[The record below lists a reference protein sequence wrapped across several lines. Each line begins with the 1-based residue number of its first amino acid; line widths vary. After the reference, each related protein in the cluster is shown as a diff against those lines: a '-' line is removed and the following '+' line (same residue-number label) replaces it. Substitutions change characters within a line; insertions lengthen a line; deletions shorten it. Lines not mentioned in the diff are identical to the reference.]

1 MGTTSGGGS
10 GRPCSSAFGLRYRK
24 PHTLRHTFASILIQA
39 WEPLTYVQRRLGHH
53 SPAFTLEVYGH
64 FIPQGDR
71 RAVDGL
77 DDATDRNLIAT
88 GSPIAESVRER

>member
-1 MGTTSGGGS
+1 MHGADHKAAGGC
-10 GRPCSSAFGLRYRK
+10 RA

-39 WEPLTYVQRRLGHH
+39 REPLTYVQRQLGHH

-71 RAVDGL
+71 PAVDGL
-77 DDATDRNLIAT
+77 DDATQRNPDAT
-88 GSPIAESVRER
+88 GVVATEAVR